1 MDLDP
6 KSLLHIICCVKI
18 KLMSNT
24 SSTLPDELFIASLP
38 IEVPANL
45 ANLAS
50 LCIGDFLESIFE
62 SIVAAL
68 SLFPVPFPLAAISI
82 VISHAATDNEH
93 FFPRIPE
100 PFKKVDYLSLIWFGG
115 CKIKTA

>member
-1 MDLDP
+1 M
-6 KSLLHIICCVKI
+6 
-18 KLMSNT
+18 
-24 SSTLPDELFIASLP
+24 ASLP

-62 SIVAAL
+62 SMVAAL
-68 SLFPVPFPLAAISI
+68 SLFPAPFPFDAISI

-100 PFKKVDYLSLIWFGG
+100 PFREKRENISGICYG
-115 CKIKTA
+115 A

>member
-1 MDLDP
+1 M
-6 KSLLHIICCVKI
+6 KIIEVRKI
-18 KLMSNT
+18 
-24 SSTLPDELFIASLP
+24 PDELFMASLP

-50 LCIGDFLESIFE
+50 LCIGDFLESIVE

-68 SLFPVPFPLAAISI
+68 SLFPEPLLASAMSI

-93 FFPRIPE
+93 FLPRSVAE
-100 PFKKVDYLSLIWFGG
+100 PIRNYREFENIVFYLFIG
-115 CKIKTA
+115 C